1 MIVKTLTFGM
11 VKNNSHSK
19 GLIKTPI
26 KSVSEKS
33 WNQER
38 RGSENVSEHGWR
50 LKDSSDLDCKEAKD
64 FSVLLKRKKMSF
76 DSMTSNKDQQPAC
89 FHQ

>member
-1 MIVKTLTFGM
+1 M
-11 VKNNSHSK
+11 
-19 GLIKTPI
+19 
-26 KSVSEKS
+26 
-33 WNQER
+33 
-38 RGSENVSEHGWR
+38 SEHGWR

-64 FSVLLKRKKMSF
+64 FSVLLKRKKLSF